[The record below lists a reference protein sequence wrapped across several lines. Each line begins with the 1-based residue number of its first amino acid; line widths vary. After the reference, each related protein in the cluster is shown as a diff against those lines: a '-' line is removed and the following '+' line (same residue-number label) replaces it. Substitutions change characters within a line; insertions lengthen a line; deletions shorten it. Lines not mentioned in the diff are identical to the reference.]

1 MLLTLLLLISFPRV
15 MYVAI
20 QPIQKGSEIVIDYG
34 DEFWKVRTALHTAPR
49 NGPCTTIALTGVS
62 ILLWIDVPRTV

>member
-34 DEFWKVRTALHTAPR
+34 DEFWKVRETQVRKLKIM
-49 NGPCTTIALTGVS
+49 NGLAHGAASSLPQ
-62 ILLWIDVPRTV
+62 